1 MAQYFTQ
8 ERSLAAASP
17 QIVDDTDR
25 LVKEANEAL
34 SRLQAVQDYET
45 KQKGNLIT
53 NLRSIREYE
62 KGLNTR
68 NHQMMMQNV
77 KQIADIQQRDDRI
90 IQQNKQLAA
99 REKAA
104 QEQRT
109 MKAIGGIIQGV
120 GQAYQG
126 AVQMA
131 EEQVQKASEEQIA
144 NQKAEQEEKI
154 VSAITVPQQNE
165 GAAFG
170 TEEQVKTVEQVQL
183 AKDTEAK
190 VAKMQGLELPN
201 WVGLF
206 LSKSRIE
213 RIQRT
218 AHVSQLSTDITQ
230 GGWLY
235 RTMQNEPD
243 TPLEYQNHLTG
254 ETIKTTYGEFIK
266 RQPQSP
272 EELNY
277 VLTQVAKNELVK
289 RIGPSDVNLHHE
301 EFAKIRGFINQQVEA
316 FANRQ
321 AQGILEDFASLKLQS
336 ILDAPDLGKATSK
349 YIDEAIADP
358 SLTRVQAQDNVL
370 GLVKHVPPGQLEE
383 YNNYIQNSDKFGTL
397 FKQQFLEKVQAA
409 RDQYSANYQR
419 NALNKAVDYAQKAFF
434 LTQKDGFTSPLETKA
449 VIDQVQK
456 LQLKG
461 ELTDYEAYLTRNE
474 LFKLVKG
481 DANAKLA
488 KEEWQDR
495 LDSLKLTTE
504 ENDAARAAGFINAAE
519 HNEGNEMIA
528 EKNAINIEGEQYSEK
543 TVKST
548 IDVEVNNQIGVNKL
562 SGQPIHSS
570 AQPVKALAYDLYT
583 NRLKRYYNQTDENG
597 VRLYTMQ
604 AAHDKA
610 FADVLAEL
618 QRGEGVFHVNS
629 SDSTIGPFFSRFTPG
644 THPGAPKFPS
654 GATTPA
660 SDLGE
665 SLVGVQGLE
674 KLKTTA
680 YPDLEQD
687 YAHIKARAEL
697 GLPFKPSEYFETTG
711 SISGHSPSDMFNA
724 IAEFKGDTVRVKK
737 ESPLEVLRTQTQDIS
752 ELKRNLT
759 EITLPK
765 LQSTALFLGMG
776 PHTTGSGP
784 RAYQVMQG
792 IGNKLFNDAN
802 ASKVAE
808 AWYNHTKGGQNPMQG
823 SPTEQ
828 YMEISEMY
836 DIPMETQTVLVAQA
850 NFTGGSATI
859 RDLQSKNQPRDPG
872 GLVSLIMTGESSN
885 QLLIYNRGTTR
896 DIGYFPA
903 NATFGSVEKAQSEG
917 KAFAAG
923 GSQMT
928 PGVLNQGRVAA
939 GIPDDAP
946 FNSLRNQTLSVLGLI
961 LNTNKRPALRDYL
974 LGQSND
980 INAAHQDLA
989 YEFAAIEAPSGR
1001 GAYDGDSAGNKA
1013 NTKAAEVRRV
1023 LQQAREELKSNPIY
1037 FN

>member
-8 ERSLAAASP
+8 QRSLAAATP

-25 LVKEANEAL
+25 LVKEADEAL

-45 KQKGNLIT
+45 KQKANLIT

-77 KQIADIQQRDDRI
+77 KQIADIQQRNDRVV
-90 IQQNKQLAA
+90 QADKQLAA

-104 QEQRT
+104 QEERT
-109 MKAIGGIIQGV
+109 MKAINSILQGV
-120 GQAYQG
+120 GQLTKAG
-126 AVQMA
+126 ILAA
-131 EEQVQKASEEQIA
+131 EEKVEEASKEQVA
-144 NQKAEQEEKI
+144 NQKADQEEKVI
-154 VSAITVPQQNE
+154 SALTLPQQNE
-165 GAAFG
+165 GPAFG
-170 TEEQVKTVEQVQL
+170 VDEQVKTVEQVQL

-190 VAKMQGLELPN
+190 VAKMQGLELPG

-218 AHVSQLSTDITQ
+218 AHVSQLTTDITE

-254 ETIKTTYGEFIK
+254 ETIKTTYGEFRK
-266 RQPQSP
+266 RQPKSP

-277 VLTQVAKNELVK
+277 ALTQVAKNELVK

-321 AQGILEDFASLKLQS
+321 AEGAIKEYASLKLQS

-409 RDQYSANYQR
+409 RDQYSGNYQK
-419 NALNKAVDYAQKAFF
+419 NALAKAVDYAQKAFF
-434 LTQKDGFTSPLETKA
+434 LTQKGDGFTSPLETEE
-449 VIDQVQK
+449 VLDQVNK

-461 ELTDYEAYLTRNE
+461 ELTEYEAYLTKNE
-474 LFKLVKG
+474 LYKLVKG

-488 KEEWQDR
+488 KEKWQDS

-504 ENDAARAAGFINAAE
+504 ENEAARAAGFTTAAE
-519 HNEGNEMIA
+519 YNKGNQMIT
-528 EKNAINIEGEQYSEK
+528 ERDAIEIDGEQYSEK
-543 TVKST
+543 TVRST
-548 IDVEVNNQIGVNKL
+548 LNTDVNNAIGAGAL
-562 SGQPIHSS
+562 RGQAADGS
-570 AQPVKALAYDLYT
+570 AEIVKGIAFDLYKQ
-583 NRLKRYYNQTDENG
+583 RLQRYANETDSEGNK
-597 VRLYTMQ
+597 VYSLQ
-604 AAHDKA
+604 VAHDKA
-610 FADVLAEL
+610 LADVRAKIEK
-618 QRGEGVFHVNS
+618 GEGVFHINNT
-629 SDSTIGPFFSRFTPG
+629 DPERGPYFSMVTPG
-644 THPGAPKFPS
+644 SQPGAPRFPP
-654 GATTPA
+654 APTTPA
-660 SDLGE
+660 SNLGE

-687 YAHIKARAEL
+687 YVHIKLRAEL

-724 IAEFKGDTVRVKK
+724 IAEYKGDTVRVEKQ
-737 ESPLEVLRTQTQDIS
+737 SPLEVLRTQTENIP
-752 ELKRNLT
+752 ELRRNLS
-759 EITLPK
+759 EITIPK
-765 LQSTALFLGMG
+765 LLSVQANLPDVM
-776 PHTTGSGP
+776 PHTTGTGSQ
-784 RAYQVMQG
+784 AFHNMTS
-792 IGNKLFNDAN
+792 IGLKLKDAN
-802 ASKVAE
+802 ASKVAD
-808 AWYNHTKGGQNPMQG
+808 AWMKHTNGGRDLLEG
-823 SPTEQ
+823 SPLQQ
-828 YMEISEMY
+828 YQQISEMY
-836 DIPMETQTVLVAQA
+836 DIPYVAAQVTLIA
-850 NFTGGSATI
+850 GLSPTMVAM
-859 RDLQSKNQPRDPG
+859 QSQYQPIDRG
-872 GLVSLIMTGESSN
+872 GLFNLVMGGESGGDP
-885 QLLIYNRGTTR
+885 LIFNRGTTKKVGR
-896 DIGYFPA
+896 FPA
-903 NATFGSVEKAQSEG
+903 NVTFGDVEQAQAEN

-923 GSQMT
+923 LWQGT

-939 GIPDDAP
+939 GIPDNAN
-946 FNSLRNQTLSVLGLI
+946 FNNKNTQSKAFWGLI

-974 LGQSND
+974 LGKAND
-980 INAAHQDLA
+980 INAAHEELA
-989 YEFAAIEAPSGR
+989 LEFAAIAGPSGK
-1001 GAYDGDSAGNKA
+1001 GAYDGDSAGNMA
-1013 NTKAAEVRRV
+1013 NTEAADVRKALE
-1023 LQQAREELKSNPIY
+1023 QARAELMSNPVN
-1037 FN
+1037 F

>member
-8 ERSLAAASP
+8 ERSLAAATP

-25 LVKEANEAL
+25 LVKEADEAL

-45 KQKGNLIT
+45 KQKSNLIT

-77 KQIADIQQRDDRI
+77 QQIADIQQRNDRVV
-90 IQQNKQLAA
+90 QENKRLAA

-104 QEQRT
+104 QEERT
-109 MKAIGGIIQGV
+109 MKAIGSIIQGV
-120 GQAYQG
+120 AQFSKGAILSAEAKAQEVAQKQAADQELQQLQKVEQ
-126 AVQMA
+126 AVT
-131 EEQVQKASEEQIA
+131 I
-144 NQKAEQEEKI
+144 
-154 VSAITVPQQNE
+154 PQQNE
-165 GAAFG
+165 APALG
-170 TEEQVKTVEQVQL
+170 TETQVNTIDQVQL

-190 VAKMQGLELPN
+190 VAKMQGLELPG

-213 RIQRT
+213 RIQVQ
-218 AHVSQLSTDITQ
+218 AHVNQFTESVTGQAFIQ
-230 GGWLY
+230 
-235 RTMQNEPD
+235 RTLRNNPD
-243 TPLEYQNHLTG
+243 TQFTYTDPVTKEPVT
-254 ETIKTTYGEFIK
+254 TTYGEYINK
-266 RQPQSP
+266 GPSSP

-277 VLTQVAKNELVK
+277 VYTKIVTDELAKRV
-289 RIGPSDVNLHHE
+289 GPSNVNLHQE
-301 EFAKIRGFINQQVEA
+301 QFAKIRGYINQQVET
-316 FANRQ
+316 FANFQ
-321 AQGILEDFASLKLQS
+321 AQGQLKEYAGLQLNS
-336 ILDAPDLGKATSK
+336 ILDADNPGKASLE
-349 YIDEAIADP
+349 YIDRAITDP
-358 SLTRVQAQDNVL
+358 SLTRLQAQQNVL
-370 GLVKHVPPGQLEE
+370 GIVKYVPTGKLEE
-383 YNNYIQNSDKFGTL
+383 FNNFVQESDKFGTL
-397 FKQQFLEKVQAA
+397 FKQQFLEQVQAS
-409 RDQYSANYQR
+409 RDQYSANYQK
-419 NALNKAVDYAQKAFF
+419 NALAKATNFAQQAVFA
-434 LTQKDGFTSPLETKA
+434 TQEGDGFTSLTEQNVVFQQIETR
-449 VIDQVQK
+449 VET
-456 LQLKG
+456 G
-461 ELTDYEAYLTRNE
+461 EFTKYEAYLARNE
-474 LFKLVKG
+474 VLKFVKG
-481 DANAKLA
+481 DANAELA
-488 KEEWQDR
+488 KKNWQDR
-495 LDSLKLTTE
+495 LDSLNLTTE
-504 ENDAARAAGFINAAE
+504 ENEAARAAGYTTAAE
-519 HNEGNEMIA
+519 YNEGKEMIA

-548 IDVEVNNQIGVNKL
+548 IDVEVNNQIGVSKL

-644 THPGAPKFPS
+644 THPGAPKFPA

-660 SDLGE
+660 SELGE

-680 YPDLEQD
+680 YPDLEHD
-687 YAHIKARAEL
+687 YVHIKARAEL
-697 GLPFKPSEYFETTG
+697 GLPFKISEYFETSS

-737 ESPLEVLRTQTQDIS
+737 ESPLEVLRTQTENIP
-752 ELKRNLT
+752 ELKRNLDA
-759 EITLPK
+759 ITLPK

-784 RAYQVMQG
+784 NAYHVMQG

-828 YMEISEMY
+828 YLQISEMY
-836 DIPMETQTVLVAQA
+836 EIPMEPQSVLVARA
-850 NFTGGSATI
+850 NFTGGNATI
-859 RDLQSKNQPRDPG
+859 RDLQSKNQPVDRG
-872 GLVSLIMTGESSN
+872 GLFSLVAQGESDN
-885 QLLIYNRGTTR
+885 DPLVFNRGTTSSTGR
-896 DIGYFPA
+896 FPTT
-903 NATFGSVEKAQSEG
+903 ATFGSVEQAQSSG
-917 KAFAAG
+917 SAFAAG
-923 GSQMT
+923 LWQGT

-939 GIPDDAP
+939 GIPDNAS
-946 FNSLRNQTLSVLGLI
+946 FNNLNNQSKAFWGLI
-961 LNTNKRPALRDYL
+961 LNTDKRPALRDYL

-989 YEFAAIEAPSGR
+989 NEFAAIEGPSGR

-1013 NTKAAEVRRV
+1013 NTKAADVRRV
-1023 LQQAREELKSNPIY
+1023 LQQARAELISNPVN
-1037 FN
+1037 F